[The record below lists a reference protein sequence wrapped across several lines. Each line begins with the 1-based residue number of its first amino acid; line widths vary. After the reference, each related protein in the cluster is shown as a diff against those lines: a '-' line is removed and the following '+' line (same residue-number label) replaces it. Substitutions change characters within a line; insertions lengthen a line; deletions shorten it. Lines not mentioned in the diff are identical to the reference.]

1 MGLLTSNSPGS
12 VVPSHEDGNSRSLL
26 QATLVMRTVRYYG
39 DSSYYP
45 GKKISN
51 HLKKYAADRE
61 GAEAD
66 NSLRDLQNWW
76 DHTQPQSYWDHTEPH
91 IIIAKWLSQ
100 LCTKH
105 PSLRA
110 LQCHHS
116 FRVWSFSCA
125 SPHWQCRRIH
135 KRGYGCSRREKSPRR
150 ISRREPPS
158 SSKALTLAVG
168 LVKYRFIEEWKI
180 EECSTP

>member
-12 VVPSHEDGNSRSLL
+12 VVRSHEDGNSRSLL

-51 HLKKYAADRE
+51 HPKKYAADRE

-66 NSLRDLQNWW
+66 NSLRDLQSCW
-76 DHTQPQSYWDHTEPH
+76 DHTQPH
-91 IIIAKWLSQ
+91 IITAKWLSQ

-110 LQCHHS
+110 LQFHHS

-180 EECSTP
+180 EECSTL